1 MDIFSII
8 KDNNQRMLLY
18 IKSSL
23 FKFCKT
29 DGGSST
35 VLSVTLLFFQ
45 FILKLYK
52 THSRRNRVILCIIIN
67 LLKVKTIFTTLDINK
82 FRGGL
87 KTTTKREGVIFAQ
100 TAGDPHRQTSA
111 VS

>member
-1 MDIFSII
+1 M
-8 KDNNQRMLLY
+8 
-18 IKSSL
+18 
-23 FKFCKT
+23 
-29 DGGSST
+29 
-35 VLSVTLLFFQ
+35 
-45 FILKLYK
+45 
-52 THSRRNRVILCIIIN
+52 ILCIIIN

-82 FRGGL
+82 FIGGRGGGL